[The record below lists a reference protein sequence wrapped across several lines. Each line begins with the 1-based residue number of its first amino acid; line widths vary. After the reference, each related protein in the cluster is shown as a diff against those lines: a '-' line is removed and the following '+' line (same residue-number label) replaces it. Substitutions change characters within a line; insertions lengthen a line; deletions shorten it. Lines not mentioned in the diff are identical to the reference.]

1 MASKK
6 KTTEEQ
12 LVKAH
17 ADAARRAAEAHV
29 QLDQARTAEAK
40 IEAKLVEVEAGDR
53 PELIE
58 QLIRAR
64 GAVAAMEAVV
74 GQLDRRA
81 ADAEIAVAEARYQE
95 AIAAANAQLTKA
107 RELGHEALAALDAR
121 RAFQNKRSAEAKAL
135 HAAGDRAGLAALG
148 EKLAVAVTVAQER
161 AGAAKGEADHLRR
174 IADRALAELNA
185 VREGHGLAPVDH
197 RQAAPAPEAVEA

>member
-1 MASKK
+1 MASL
-6 KTTEEQ
+6 KTLEKQ
-12 LVKAH
+12 QQ
-17 ADAARRAAEAHV
+17 DAARRAAEAHE
-29 QLDQARTAEAK
+29 QLDQARAAEAK

-81 ADAEIAVAEARYQE
+81 ADAEIAVAEHHYAE
-95 AIAAANAQLTKA
+95 AYAAANKQLATA
-107 RELGHEALAALDAR
+107 RELGRLALAALDER
-121 RAFQNKRSAEAKAL
+121 RAFQNKRHPEWSAL

-148 EKLAVAVTVAQER
+148 EKLAVAVTVAQEK
-161 AGAAKGEADHLRR
+161 AGAAKGEAAHLGR
-174 IADRALAELNA
+174 IADRALDELNA
-185 VREGHGLAPVDH
+185 VREKHGLAPVDH
-197 RQAAPAPEAVEA
+197 RQAAPAPELVEA

>member
-29 QLDQARTAEAK
+29 QLDQARTAEEE
-40 IEAKLVEVEAGDR
+40 IVAKLVAVEAGDR
-53 PELIE
+53 PALIE

-81 ADAEIAVAEARYQE
+81 ADAEIATAAWRHQE

-107 RELGHEALAALDAR
+107 RELGHVALAALDER
-121 RAFQNKRSAEAKAL
+121 RAFMNKRHPEGEAL

-148 EKLAVAVTVAQER
+148 EKLAVAVTVAQEK

-185 VREGHGLAPVDH
+185 VRAKHGLAPVDH
-197 RQAAPAPEAVEA
+197 RQAARTPEAVEA

>member
-29 QLDQARTAEAK
+29 QLDQARTAEEE
-40 IEAKLVEVEAGDR
+40 IVAKLVAVEAGDR

-95 AIAAANAQLTKA
+95 AIAAANAQ
-107 RELGHEALAALDAR
+107 
-121 RAFQNKRSAEAKAL
+121 
-135 HAAGDRAGLAALG
+135 
-148 EKLAVAVTVAQER
+148 ER